1 MNGRTQDDDEMIDKL
16 DGKFKRRKEKQAML
30 RKDFESFKSSLL
42 NASLS
47 STNNLNEDK
56 QRSVKKLCNMKAKM
70 MDLKE
75 DFVNLLNLA
84 NKQC

>member
-30 RKDFESFKSSLL
+30 RKDFESFKSNLL

-47 STNNLNEDK
+47 STNNSNEDK